1 MESKEEQ
8 IISLA
13 NEYMEYLTELLGEGH
28 EEIVVSLI
36 NNVCSIIAEKE
47 MKVLGLRYQDE
58 DGNPIE
64 QEEAQE
70 LFKSR
75 RGDIGDPGL
84 PEDSIRRGGG
94 GGRKNDNFPTLS
106 EEIQSD
112 MEDALGLVYDV
123 FEDMGFALESSEGD
137 NEILKMEVERLKKR
151 NDHLSDQAKKLYK
164 LNEYQS
170 VKIQEMED
178 TIDEIF
184 KNGEELTEDKEGD
197 K

>member
-1 MESKEEQ
+1 LESKEEQ
-8 IISLA
+8 IVSLA
-13 NEYMEYLTELLGEGH
+13 NEYMEYLAELLGEGH

-47 MKVLGLRYQDE
+47 TKVLGLRYQDE
-58 DGNPIE
+58 EGNPIE

-84 PEDSIRRGGG
+84 PEDSIRRR
-94 GGRKNDNFPTLS
+94 GRKNENFPTLS
-106 EEIQSD
+106 EEITSD
-112 MEDALGLVYDV
+112 MEDALGLVYNV

>member
-1 MESKEEQ
+1 
-8 IISLA
+8 
-13 NEYMEYLTELLGEGH
+13 MEYIAELAGEGH

-36 NNVCSIIAEKE
+36 NKVCSIIAEKE
-47 MKVLGLRYQDE
+47 MTVLGLRYQDE
-58 DGNPIE
+58 AGNPIE

-70 LFKSR
+70 LFRSR
-75 RGDIGDPGL
+75 RGYNGNS
-84 PEDSIRRGGG
+84 EDRPKGR
-94 GGRKNDNFPTLS
+94 GRKNDNFPTLS
-106 EEIQSD
+106 DELTSD
-112 MEDALGLVYDV
+112 MEDALGFVYDV